1 MEITLAHGSGGAA
14 TGELIRTVFA
24 KAFDNPILRQMD
36 DSAVVPGCDRLAVT
50 TDSFVVQPLFF
61 PGGDIGRLAVCGTV
75 NDLLMRGAV
84 PKYLTAGFILETGCN
99 TQDLARIARSM
110 ADTAAEAGITIAA
123 GDTKVVEGNGNIYI
137 NTSGVG
143 FLPPQLHIAADSLQ
157 PGDAL
162 LVSGT
167 MGDHHAAILS
177 VRMGIENTIQSD
189 CAPLGEAVNALLEG
203 GISVHT
209 LRDITRGGLGTVL
222 CELAEAA
229 HCGIEIEEAAIPV
242 HEDVR
247 AFAHILG
254 LELLHMGNEGKL
266 LAAVPAEEASR
277 ALELLRGSRYGTEA
291 AVIGRVTADNQV
303 VAITPIGGKRR
314 VSVLYGQGLPRIC

>member
-36 DSAVVPGCDRLAVT
+36 DSAVVPGSGQLAVT

-75 NDLLMRGAV
+75 NDLLMRGAT
-84 PKYLTAGFILETGCN
+84 PKYLTTGFILETGCT
-99 TQDLARIARSM
+99 TQDLSRIARSM
-110 ADTAAEAGITIAA
+110 AATADEAGVTIVA
-123 GDTKVVEGNGNIYI
+123 GDTKVVEGSGNIYI
-137 NTSGVG
+137 NTAGVG
-143 FLPPQLHIAADSLQ
+143 FLPTDTHIAATALQ

-162 LVSGT
+162 LVSGA

-177 VRMGIENTIQSD
+177 ARMGMDNTIRSD
-189 CAPLGEAVNALLEG
+189 CAPLGNMVAALLQG
-203 GISVHT
+203 GVDVHT

-229 HCGIEIEEAAIPV
+229 
-242 HEDVR
+242 
-247 AFAHILG
+247 
-254 LELLHMGNEGKL
+254 
-266 LAAVPAEEASR
+266 
-277 ALELLRGSRYGTEA
+277 
-291 AVIGRVTADNQV
+291 
-303 VAITPIGGKRR
+303 
-314 VSVLYGQGLPRIC
+314 

>member
-36 DSAVVPGCDRLAVT
+36 DSAVVPGSRQLAVT

-75 NDLLMRGAV
+75 NDLLMRGAT
-84 PKYLTAGFILETGCN
+84 PKYLTAGFILETGC
-99 TQDLARIARSM
+99 T
-110 ADTAAEAGITIAA
+110 
-123 GDTKVVEGNGNIYI
+123 NIYI
-137 NTSGVG
+137 NTAGVG
-143 FLPPQLHIAADSLQ
+143 FLPTDTHIAATALQ

-162 LVSGT
+162 LVSGA

-177 VRMGIENTIQSD
+177 ARMGMDNTVQSD
-189 CAPLGEAVNALLEG
+189 CAPLGNMVAALLQG
-203 GISVHT
+203 GVEVHT

-229 HCGIEIEEAAIPV
+229 NCGIEIDETAIPV

-266 LAAVPAEEASR
+266 LAAVPAHQADR
-277 ALELLRGSRYGTEA
+277 ALELLRASRYGAEA
-291 AVIGRVTADNQV
+291 AVIGTVTNGEGV
-303 VAITPIGGKRR
+303 VALTPIGGKRR
-314 VSVLYGQGLPRIC
+314 VSVLYGEGLPRIC

>member
-36 DSAVVPGCDRLAVT
+36 DSAVVPGSGQLAVT

-75 NDLLMRGAV
+75 NDLLMRGAT
-84 PKYLTAGFILETGCN
+84 PKYLTAGFILETGCT
-99 TQDLARIARSM
+99 TQDLRRIARSM
-110 ADTAAEAGITIAA
+110 AATADEAGVTIVA
-123 GDTKVVEGNGNIYI
+123 GDTKVVEGSGNIYI
-137 NTSGVG
+137 NTAGVG
-143 FLPPQLHIAADSLQ
+143 FLPTDTHIAATALQ

-162 LVSGT
+162 LVSGA

-177 VRMGIENTIQSD
+177 ARMGMDNTVQSD
-189 CAPLGEAVNALLEG
+189 CAPLGNMVDALLQG
-203 GISVHT
+203 GVEVHT

-229 HCGIEIEEAAIPV
+229 NCGIEIDETAIPV

-254 LELLHMGNEGKL
+254 LELL
-266 LAAVPAEEASR
+266 R
-277 ALELLRGSRYGTEA
+277 ASRYGAEA
-291 AVIGRVTADNQV
+291 AVIGTVTDGEGV
-303 VAITPIGGKRR
+303 VALTPIGGKRR
-314 VSVLYGQGLPRIC
+314 VSVLYGEGLPRIC